1 MMKSTLKCFIEAGEN
16 EDAAFNIY
24 QDRYA
29 ERQPLFRDISS
40 RLKKNLI
47 NFGSFQKPRPT
58 QNRDKELEEIAV
70 LWAIE
75 NNPMYFT
82 CQVAQTTGKEL
93 WVMKITAGDA
103 HDTTLPNVKLIG
115 NMHGNEVVGRELLL
129 HFIEVGFQ
137 GTYMINLPPICSE
150 RYANDDDITWLLDNT
165 IVHIMPSMNPDGFEA
180 IKRNDGR
187 ACMET
192 EGRENAEGVDLNRN
206 FPDYYKGMRGELQPE
221 AEAIVRWMNKTS
233 FVLSAALHG
242 GALVANYP
250 FDTTKNFGKELWVMK
265 ITAGD
270 AHDTTLPNV
279 KLIGN
284 MHGNDSRKR
293 TLLHFIEHML
303 EWYANDDDITWLLDN
318 TIVHIMP
325 SMNPDG
331 FEAIKR
337 NDGRAC
343 METEGRENAEGAFV
357 KYCLQANQGVT
368 GVIKDN
374 YTGEPI
380 PNATLQI
387 VGRDMNFYSDV
398 NGRFWRLLLSGTYS
412 ISVVADGYH
421 KQKMAFQISPLR
433 DLPKLHKIEINLIHS
448 SVPLPTTTT
457 QKSVAFAILDNGN
470 EILDEATSVTL
481 DEPVVEKVTSASV
494 QWSITAYLYFIVLLI
509 LVA

>member
-1 MMKSTLKCFIEAGEN
+1 
-16 EDAAFNIY
+16 
-24 QDRYA
+24 
-29 ERQPLFRDISS
+29 
-40 RLKKNLI
+40 
-47 NFGSFQKPRPT
+47 
-58 QNRDKELEEIAV
+58 
-70 LWAIE
+70 
-75 NNPMYFT
+75 
-82 CQVAQTTGKEL
+82 
-93 WVMKITAGDA
+93 MKITAGDA

-129 HFIEVGFQ
+129 HFIEH
-137 GTYMINLPPICSE
+137 MLE

-250 FDTTKNFGKELWVMK
+250 FDTTKNFESYSKKPFLSP
-265 ITAGD
+265 D
-270 AHDTTLPNV
+270 
-279 KLIGN
+279 
-284 MHGNDSRKR
+284 NDV
-293 TLLHFIEHML
+293 FIHL
-303 EWYANDDDITWLLDN
+303 AKTYANNHLIMHKGLPCDGSNDTFEGG
-318 TIVHIMP
+318 IVNGAAWYSFPFGMQDYNYFKH
-325 SMNPDG
+325 G
-331 FEAIKR
+331 
-337 NDGRAC
+337 C
-343 METEGRENAEGAFV
+343 MELTMEISCCKFPASIELPQLWEDNKKAFV

-398 NGRFWRLLLSGTYS
+398 NGRFWRLLLSGTYN